1 VCNPIG
7 DHSEVLAFVER
18 RLYAVIQLAVAD
30 ELVKRIHVIADPQQ
44 LEVIG
49 SQFPTEAGPKQ
60 GSEVDF
66 MTECRPETTKP
77 GIRGLHGGRYW
88 D

>member
-1 VCNPIG
+1 VVNRGSTRVSRNLLRWFGPATTLVCNPIG

-18 RLYAVIQLAVAD
+18 RLYAVIQLTVAD

-49 SQFPTEAGPKQ
+49 SQFPTAGRTEAG
-60 GSEVDF
+60 
-66 MTECRPETTKP
+66 
-77 GIRGLHGGRYW
+77 L
-88 D
+88 